1 MLLKGKVTDSI
12 GGLPASVFKSDA
24 NGKNLGVGTS
34 ADIDGNYSLDNV
46 NVGEYITA
54 SLVGLKPQTKIVS
67 QSELN
72 FNLSTSSVGIKEF
85 EVVADKIIPKAIL
98 PKETIAVEKE
108 NWFKR
113 NQKLVVIASVSLIA
127 LIMGI
132 VIIKATKK

>member
-1 MLLKGKVTDSI
+1 MLLKGKVTDST
-12 GGLPASVFKSDA
+12 GGVPAIVYKSDA

-46 NVGEYITA
+46 NAGEYITA
-54 SLVGLKPQTKIVS
+54 SIVGSKPQTKLVT
-67 QSELN
+67 QSPLN
-72 FNLSTSSVGIKEF
+72 FNLSASSVNINTF
-85 EVVADKIIPKAIL
+85 EVIADKPKPPIATL
-98 PKETIAVEKE
+98 PPVKKED
-108 NWFKR
+108 WFKR

>member
-1 MLLKGKVTDSI
+1 MLLKGKVTDST
-12 GGLPASVFKSDA
+12 GGIPAPVYKSDES
-24 NGKNLGVGTS
+24 GKNLGVGTL

-54 SLVGLKPQTKIVS
+54 SMVGLKPQTQKVTTS
-67 QSELN
+67 PLN
-72 FNLSTSSVGIKEF
+72 FNLSASSSVNIKPF
-85 EVVADKIIPKAIL
+85 EVIADRIIKPL
-98 PKETIAVEKE
+98 PPKE

-132 VIIKATKK
+132 VIIKAAKK